1 MALIAP
7 YAHQIENIEG
17 EQFLLNPK
25 GDFLIQQR
33 YDREHGYGKTL
44 RFAQGVFTRAPACV
58 DSELNQQAVMPIR
71 KLIPAD
77 VCRKLIQHYQD
88 AGASYLRTRE
98 GAFNLFDALFN
109 EQVDAE
115 IISHF
120 GSEYMPLWYN
130 ISEDT
135 YNDASASCSFKWHCD
150 GGPSKHLKI
159 MIYLNDSEEHGANT
173 LFSTPAVTDA
183 LKKIGY
189 IFCGIN
195 QRKADISPLAAAH
208 NIQLS
213 EKSFTLQAGD
223 ALMFNPYAVM
233 HRGKAPKPGKVRY
246 VLHLCLVPSPV
257 NWRESI
263 QNIRWP
269 TFGCI
274 DFVDFSDQLKNA
286 YDFSDLSSP
295 NQDELLLIDQG
306 YQIRSLS
313 YSLHILQTF
322 FKPSPLA
329 EEVIKNFIQT
339 VPDVEKI
346 NDLAKLVSVFKTFLQ
361 QSINAQRPGPQP
373 EMLRLMQE
381 LLSYEQ
387 EFARVGQVYNKNNKP
402 NADAVFWPDPTRA
415 GGAPDLFSMMPF
427 VNRFPFITKST
438 PIGSAGSCFAF
449 ELSKQFQLEN
459 FNYLVTERADDVSKG
474 VIVDDY
480 KSGDPAKFCANYG
493 IQFNTPSFRQ
503 LAEKAF
509 QKRPF
514 SKILS
519 EEGPNLFMDPYR
531 ENVFFTSKQAYLDD
545 YPQHVRAVR
554 EALMTCEAFIITLG
568 LNECWEFIHDGSVMS
583 RNPKHSMAHLVRPK
597 VLTLQE
603 NIDNIQTF
611 LDIVRS
617 YNPGF
622 KLIISLSPIP
632 FLATH
637 QADHKHVVE
646 ANCHSKAVLRLA
658 AEAIV
663 KNNTNVFYLPSY
675 ELVTHCSKDA
685 WNEDNRH
692 VKAEVVQRVIK
703 MFKEMFV
710 VAADR

>member
-1 MALIAP
+1 MALTAP
-7 YAHQIENIEG
+7 YAHQIETIDG

-25 GDFLIQQR
+25 GDFIIQQLF
-33 YDREHGYGKTL
+33 DRDHHYGKTL
-44 RFAQGVFTRAPACV
+44 RFAQNLFTRSSQCIN
-58 DSELNQQAVMPIR
+58 SELNQHAVIPVR

-88 AGASYLRTRE
+88 TGAGYLRTRE
-98 GAFNLFDALFN
+98 GAFNLFEALFN

-130 ISEDT
+130 ISADNHHDST
-135 YNDASASCSFKWHCD
+135 ASCSFKWHCD
-150 GGPSKHLKI
+150 GGPSKHIKI

-173 LFSTPAVTDA
+173 LFSTPSITDA

-195 QRKADISPLAAAH
+195 QRKADIRALVAAH
-208 NIQLS
+208 NIQFT
-213 EKSFTLQAGD
+213 EKSFSLQAGD

-233 HRGKAPKPGKVRY
+233 HKGKAPKPGKVRY
-246 VLHLCLVPSPV
+246 VLHICLVPSPV
-257 NWRESI
+257 GWRESM

-274 DFVDFSDQLKNA
+274 DFVDFSSQIKNA
-286 YDFSDLSSP
+286 YDFFDAPPP

-306 YQIRSLS
+306 YQIHSLS
-313 YSLHILQTF
+313 YCMHILKTF
-322 FKPSPLA
+322 FKPSPLS
-329 EEVIKNFIQT
+329 EEVIKNFIET
-339 VPDVEKI
+339 VPEVEKI
-346 NDLAKLVSVFKTFLQ
+346 HDLTQLVNVFKTFLQ
-361 QSINAQRPGPQP
+361 QSINAQRPGLKP
-373 EMLRLMQE
+373 EMLSLLQE
-381 LLSYEQ
+381 LLHYEQ
-387 EFARVGQVYNKNNKP
+387 EFFRVGQVYNKTNKP
-402 NADAVFWPDPTRA
+402 NPDAVFWPDATRE
-415 GGAPDLFSMMPF
+415 GAPDLFNMMPF
-427 VNRFPFITKST
+427 VKRYPFITKST

-449 ELSKQFQLEN
+449 ELSKKFQLEN
-459 FNYLVTERADDVSKG
+459 FNYVITERADDVSKG

-509 QKRPF
+509 QKRQF

-519 EEGPNLFMDPYR
+519 QEGPNLFMDPYR

-545 YPQHVRAVR
+545 YPQHVRAIR

-583 RNPKHSMAHLVRPK
+583 RNPKHSMSHLVRPK

-637 QADHKHVVE
+637 QADHQHVVE

-658 AEAIV
+658 AEEIV
-663 KNNTNVFYLPSY
+663 KNNNNVFYLPSY

-692 VKAEVVQRVIK
+692 VKDEVVRRVIQ

-710 VAADR
+710 VPSDR